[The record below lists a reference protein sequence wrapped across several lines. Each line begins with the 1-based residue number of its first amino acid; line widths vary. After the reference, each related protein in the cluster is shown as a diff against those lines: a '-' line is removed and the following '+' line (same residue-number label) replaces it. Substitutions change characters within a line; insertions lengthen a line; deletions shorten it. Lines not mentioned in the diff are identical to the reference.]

1 MSSIIELTGDL
12 MDIASYPQWVA
23 DVVGRTSE
31 LKAEILDH
39 PIFEL
44 MQQNR
49 LSREQ
54 AHAFLLNGWP
64 VVEQFPQY
72 MAMNLTKLSFGRSEG
87 QDLARRFLTRNLRV
101 EQNHANYWVDWATG
115 HGLTKQDLLANR
127 QTPEALALSH
137 WCWRSSHVDT
147 LAVGM
152 AATNYAIEGVTG
164 EWASF
169 VCSTGEYAEGFEEST
184 RKASM
189 RWLHMHAKY
198 DDMHPWEALQI
209 VTSLLGA
216 HPSAHDVYAVERA
229 VSMSYR
235 YFKLSLDECF

>member
-1 MSSIIELTGDL
+1 
-12 MDIASYPQWVA
+12 MDIASYPQWVV
-23 DVVGRTSE
+23 DVVGRTSD
-31 LKAEILDH
+31 LKNEVLDH

-44 MQQNR
+44 MQQGR
-49 LSREQ
+49 ISQEQ
-54 AHAFLLNGWP
+54 AKAFLLNGWP

-72 MAMNLTKLSFGRSEG
+72 MAMNLTKLSFGRSAG

-101 EQNHANYWVDWATG
+101 EQNHANYWVDWAAG
-115 HGLTKQDLLANR
+115 HGLTKDDLLADK

-137 WCWRSSHVDT
+137 WCWRTSHADP
-147 LAVGM
+147 LAIGM

-169 VCSTGEYAEGFEEST
+169 VCEPGIYAEGFDEST

-189 RWLHMHAKY
+189 RWLHLHSKY
-198 DDMHPWEALQI
+198 DDIHPWEALQI
-209 VTSLLGA
+209 VATLLGRDPA
-216 HPSAHDVYAVERA
+216 ARDVYAVERA
-229 VSMSYR
+229 IAMSYR